1 MLKKYAVLLDAAGSD
16 GGGGAEFETKVLA
29 GVETLQ
35 KAHGE
40 LKSRYQKVV
49 DDLDRSDKEVK
60 KAMEE
65 LTLVKNKSN
74 TAYTEVMAKY
84 EALQKAVHLNAR
96 SSFRDPIER
105 ALANDET
112 KAFVNA
118 AARAVVFPGEYN
130 RLPGEWRKLLEEAS
144 AVTKS
149 LTGVDSSLGQATVPQ
164 QTFNEIYDLLL
175 EYGDWSSLGVIRVGM
190 RTTVLPI
197 ATARPGY
204 NWIGAGTGG
213 AGETTAI
220 TEGSFTGSSVSLLIQ
235 TLAVYLTVARE
246 LLADSTVD
254 LAGYILREMGQ
265 SMSYGLDYTAF
276 AAAGAASQADA
287 GYYGIF
293 NAGTVNA
300 SAIATAAAGNTS
312 ISKLDL
318 EDWLL
323 PLTTVSPIV
332 LKRPARWWM
341 HPQLIAKCAL
351 VRDKQ
356 GRSLFQTM
364 LEAPVGKPGQPGGI
378 GSILGYPVTPTAAAP
393 STDAASA
400 KIAVFGDP
408 QGQAI
413 GIRSDLELATSDDI
427 KFAENMRAFRA
438 LMRCGVKQRSSG
450 ANLVPFAVLTLPA
463 A

>member
-1 MLKKYAVLLDAAGSD
+1 MLKKIAVLLDPAGSD
-16 GGGGAEFETKVLA
+16 GGGGEFETKMLA

-35 KAHGE
+35 KSHNE

-49 DDLDRSDKEVK
+49 EDLDRSDKEVK

-65 LTLVKNKSN
+65 LTLVKAKAN
-74 TAYTEVMAKY
+74 TTFEEVMAKY
-84 EALQKAVHLNAR
+84 NALQKAVTLNAR
-96 SSFRDPIER
+96 SSFTDPVQR
-105 ALANDET
+105 ALSNDET
-112 KAFVNA
+112 KAFINA
-118 AARAVVFPGEYN
+118 AARAVVFPGEYSK
-130 RLPGEWRKLLEEAS
+130 LPGEWRKLLEENA
-144 AVTKS
+144 AATKS
-149 LTGVDSSLGQATVPQ
+149 LTGVDSSLGQATVPT
-164 QTFNEIYDLLL
+164 QTFNEIYDTLL

-204 NWIGAGTGG
+204 YWIGAGAG
-213 AGETTAI
+213 AAETTAI

-254 LAGYILREMGQ
+254 LSSYILRQMAQ
-265 SMSYGLDYTAF
+265 SMSYGLDYAAF
-276 AAAGAASQADA
+276 AAGGVANQADA

-300 SAIATAAAGNTS
+300 SAISTAAAGNTS

-318 EDWLL
+318 EDWVNV
-323 PLTTVSPIV
+323 LTTVSPQV
-332 LKRPARWWM
+332 LKRNPRWWM
-341 HPQLIAKCAL
+341 NPQIVAKCAL

-378 GSILGYPVTPTAAAP
+378 GSILGYPVTVTNAAP

-400 KIAVFGDP
+400 KVAAFGDP
-408 QGQAI
+408 QGQAV
-413 GIRSDLELATSDDI
+413 GIRADLELATSDDI

-450 ANLVPFAVLTLPA
+450 AGLVPFAVLTLPA